1 LYIKQGG
8 STMVKILKEWFKRS
22 QEARARRAAMSELYR
37 FSDREL
43 QDLGIGRSE
52 IYARVY
58 GIK

>member
-1 LYIKQGG
+1 
-8 STMVKILKEWFKRS
+8 MVKILKEWFKRS

-43 QDLGIGRSE
+43 QDLGIRRSE

>member
-1 LYIKQGG
+1 MLKHIQ
-8 STMVKILKEWFKRS
+8 ILCRRWR
-22 QEARARRAAMSELYR
+22 RARTRRLALQELSK

-58 GIK
+58 GID

>member
-1 LYIKQGG
+1 MI
-8 STMVKILKEWFKRS
+8 KILKKWFKRS
-22 QEARARRAAMSELYR
+22 QEARANRAAMSELYR